1 MTKTIMIV
9 DDEPDIIL
17 SFKIVLLEYGYKVDS
32 FTDPILAL
40 ENFKAGLYDLIII
53 DIRMPKMCGFELYK
67 ELKKIDDKI
76 KVCFLTAGEM
86 YYEEFRSE
94 KVSPALDDVQCFIR
108 KPIENE
114 ELIRQVKK
122 II

>member
-94 KVSPALDDVQCFIR
+94 KVFPALDDVQCFIR